1 VPIDWESFLGVKLFA
16 WLGGFALFLGMAFFV
31 KYSLDHNLISPLM
44 RIAVGFLVGA
54 GCIVGGLSIRR
65 NELAMTIQ
73 TLCAAGV
80 AILYADVYAARTL
93 YDFLSP
99 TTAFA
104 LMSFVTGTAFFC
116 PCA

>member
-1 VPIDWESFLGVKLFA
+1 
-16 WLGGFALFLGMAFFV
+16 
-31 KYSLDHNLISPLM
+31 
-44 RIAVGFLVGA
+44 
-54 GCIVGGLSIRR
+54 
-65 NELAMTIQ
+65 MTIQ

-104 LMSFVTGTAFFC
+104 LMSFVTGTAFFLSVRLDRGSW
-116 PCA
+116 PSWVGSADF